1 MLLNFLRQLAS
12 FAGVFFSNASCGPRN
27 QDHHLRLFVENEKAH
42 RQNPLI
48 ETRPTIPESSRKHFM
63 NRLIATTTLIA
74 GLAFAIGDAAASADE
89 ARARELYNQVCFN
102 CHGLHFDGGIGPSL
116 KDNYWRH
123 GDSPDAILE
132 VINKGIPEAEMI
144 AFETVFPER
153 DRLALRDL
161 IVAQHEGLR
170 GVVRS
175 VYPRAPFKGKR
186 LTPALFDSV
195 KPLAST
201 RLPENV
207 YYFERNGDGILRGTS
222 RLYIK
227 EAGQYQFAIRPHGR
241 TSIYLNGKEVHYSDQ
256 KTAKNT
262 HVNRTFDLQSGIHDL
277 EILHEE
283 KTTHGYRFHGVL
295 KRADG
300 GKQFALN
307 GRSLQG
313 NIPKIIKAT
322 PEAKVVR
329 KWIDGLPPR
338 TLLCLLPNQAL
349 VAYNPVDGSV
359 LKAWHSA
366 AIDQTPSLPD
376 RSAKPAA
383 IKGVPIPDIGS
394 KVFEGETL
402 RFLRY
407 EMHLDT
413 VHLVSLVDGE
423 EKTVTIAPEGKQSF
437 ILSVQ

>member
-1 MLLNFLRQLAS
+1 
-12 FAGVFFSNASCGPRN
+12 
-27 QDHHLRLFVENEKAH
+27 
-42 RQNPLI
+42 
-48 ETRPTIPESSRKHFM
+48 M
-63 NRLIATTTLIA
+63 NRLFATLPLITA
-74 GLAFAIGDAAASADE
+74 LAFALGGNAAGADE
-89 ARARELYNQVCFN
+89 ARAREIYNQVCFN
-102 CHGLHFDGGIGPSL
+102 CHGLHFEGGIGPSL
-116 KDNYWRH
+116 TDDYWRH
-123 GDSPDAILE
+123 GDSPEAILE

-144 AFETVFPER
+144 AFETVFSES

-222 RLYIK
+222 KLYLK
-227 EAGQYQFAIRPHGR
+227 DAGKYRFAIRPHGR

-262 HVNRTFDLQSGIHDL
+262 HVNRTFDLQPGIHDL

-283 KTTHGYRFHGVL
+283 KTANSYRFSGSL
-295 KRADG
+295 KHVG
-300 GKQFALN
+300 GDKQFALN

-313 NIPKIIKAT
+313 NIPKIIAAT
-322 PEAKVVR
+322 PEARVIR

-338 TLLCLLPNQAL
+338 TLLCLLPNKAL
-349 VAYNPVDGSV
+349 VAYNPVDGRV

-366 AIDQTPSLPD
+366 SINQTPSLSD
-376 RSAKPAA
+376 RSTKPSE
-383 IKGVPIPDIGS
+383 IKGVPIPDTGC
-394 KVFEGETL
+394 KVFEAETF

-413 VHLVSLVDGE
+413 VRLVSLVDGE
-423 EKTVTIAPEGKQSF
+423 EKTVTIAPEGTQSF
-437 ILSVQ
+437 KLSVR